1 MVIYMNNLDN
11 EKKLL
16 NFKEEIIGEEAKIV
30 IKTYQK
36 RNNVFQDVVLQL
48 GNREI
53 FLGRFPK
60 DEKKLIVK
68 YSDGKILL
76 AYKSQINELE
86 GMKIIKVLSLYEIL
100 DDTFYSCTEKEAL
113 NIFDSSLDDSFL
125 EEENSL
131 MHRADI
137 EKKKRLR

>member
-1 MVIYMNNLDN
+1 MSNSN
-11 EKKLL
+11 ELKLL
-16 NFKEEIIGEEAKIV
+16 NIVETITIGENAFIN
-30 IKTYQK
+30 ISLYQK
-36 RNNVFQDVVLQL
+36 RNDVFYDVVFNLN
-48 GNREI
+48 GKEI
-53 FLGRFPK
+53 FLGRVPQS
-60 DEKKLIVK
+60 EKKLIVK
-68 YSDGKILL
+68 YKDGKILL
-76 AYKSQINELE
+76 AYKGHINEIE

-125 EEENSL
+125 KEENSL